1 MRFEFSCIEILEAI
15 AERQKRLDREYARAE
30 EQERLN
36 LKKIR
41 EQKERYSKLPFWKK
55 VFTPKPMDRPTT
67 LRPSVPSTYYAELQT
82 IKTLLQTQPQDKIYS
97 LTVEECVKYGLVG
110 VNKQ

>member
-55 VFTPKPMDRPTT
+55 VFAPKPVERPMT
-67 LRPSVPSTYYAELQT
+67 LRPNVPSRYYAELQA
-82 IKTLLQTQPQDKIYS
+82 IKTLLQTQPWEVR
-97 LTVEECVKYGLVG
+97 TCGG
-110 VNKQ
+110 